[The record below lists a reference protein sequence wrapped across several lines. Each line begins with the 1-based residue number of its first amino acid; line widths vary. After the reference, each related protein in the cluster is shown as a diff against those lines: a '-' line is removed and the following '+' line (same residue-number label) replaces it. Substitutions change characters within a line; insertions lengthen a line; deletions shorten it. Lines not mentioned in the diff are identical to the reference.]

1 MKCCLVLLKAIWAF
15 IYREKK
21 DFKSGFYFMSSAKL
35 MKQTDTKH
43 ILAVQLYLV

>member
-1 MKCCLVLLKAIWAF
+1 MLFSAVGSHLG
-15 IYREKK
+15 IYLQKKKK